1 MHKRFAISIAI
12 VLLLVSGT
20 FAAIDQEQGF
30 NITTS
35 NAGALTGSGIGTVS
49 SINFVPLTNIQQTVD
64 DSGNIQYVQ
73 IGVSSLYQGA
83 STSGML
89 GIYGFEQGALAV
101 GNQWQG
107 TPGYLFLGLQD
118 QALGTAFTQD
128 VFSIGGLGSAT
139 AIQNFVGN
147 QNQFIVTPYGVSANV
162 QILGIGLLD
171 GVDSHIVSL
180 ISRGISIEHISRLR
194 Y

>member
-1 MHKRFAISIAI
+1 MHKGFAVSIAI

-20 FAAIDQEQGF
+20 FAAVEQEQGF

-35 NAGALTGSGIGTVS
+35 NAGTLTGSGVGAVS
-49 SINFVPLTNIQQTVD
+49 GINFVPLTNIQESVD

-83 STSGML
+83 SSSGML
-89 GIYGFEQGALAV
+89 GVYGFNQGALAV

-107 TPGYLFLGLQD
+107 SPSYLILGLQNQD
-118 QALGTAFTQD
+118 LGTAFTQD
-128 VFSIGGLGSAT
+128 VFSIGGLGSA
-139 AIQNFVGN
+139 AAFQNFVGN
-147 QNQFIVTPYGVSANV
+147 QNQFIATPYGVSAHV

-171 GVDSHIVSL
+171 GVDNHVSSL
-180 ISRGISIEHISRLR
+180 ISRGLSIEHISRLR
-194 Y
+194 

>member
-1 MHKRFAISIAI
+1 MHKGAAVSIVI
-12 VLLLVSGT
+12 VFILASGT
-20 FAAIDQEQGF
+20 FAANVQEQGF

-35 NAGALTGSGIGTVS
+35 NTGALTGSGIGSIS

-73 IGVSSLYQGA
+73 VGVSSLYQGA
-83 STSGML
+83 SSSGML
-89 GIYGFEQGALAV
+89 GVYGFNQGALAV
-101 GNQWQG
+101 GNQWQES
-107 TPGYLFLGLQD
+107 PDYFILGLQD
-118 QALGTAFTQD
+118 QDLGTAFTQD
-128 VFSIGGLGSAT
+128 VFTIGGLGSAA
-139 AIQNFVGN
+139 AIQHFVGN

-180 ISRGISIEHISRLR
+180 ISRGLSVEHVSRLR

>member
-1 MHKRFAISIAI
+1 MHKGFAVSIAI

-20 FAAIDQEQGF
+20 FAAMEQQQGF

-35 NAGALTGSGIGTVS
+35 NAGALTGPGLSAVS
-49 SINFVPLTNIQQTVD
+49 SINFVPLANIQQAVD

-83 STSGML
+83 SSSGML
-89 GIYGFEQGALAV
+89 GTYGFNQGALTI

-107 TPGYLFLGLQD
+107 TPSYFILGLQD
-118 QALGTAFTQD
+118 QNLGTAFTQD
-128 VFSIGGLGSAT
+128 VFSIGGLGSAA
-139 AIQNFVGN
+139 AIQHFAGS
-147 QNQFIVTPYGVSANV
+147 QNQFIATPYGVSANI
-162 QILGIGLLD
+162 QILGIGQLD
-171 GVDSHIVSL
+171 SNNRHINNL
-180 ISRGISIEHISRLR
+180 INRGLSINHISRLR